1 VTAIGDDGQLEY
13 FFGGVELDSTA
24 TMTISAVIWTGMAIG
39 FVVAGILTWIDHSAW
54 RITVLA
60 VSSLSMLLC
69 LLALPRTWI
78 GVVFNGAVIALTL
91 TSNRAGKIAAPDRE
105 SPPKTY

>member
-1 VTAIGDDGQLEY
+1 
-13 FFGGVELDSTA
+13 
-24 TMTISAVIWTGMAIG
+24 
-39 FVVAGILTWIDHSAW
+39 
-54 RITVLA
+54 
-60 VSSLSMLLC
+60 MLLC